1 MRAIRSIWTDYTRA
15 NQLAS
20 LIRFSVSLLIS
31 MILVRVYF
39 TIDEVGRFEYL
50 ILLSSTFSF
59 FVGFAYTS
67 AALSKIPKS
76 EQSEWPRQL
85 RQLLWQLMISA
96 ALISLFAL
104 VVIKLSVRFNWIV
117 IEGNQE
123 WYIVGYCFLL
133 IVGIIPEVYYL
144 LYRKA
149 KSLLIWAV
157 VYYAIQLLIV
167 LILVFLRQPIEY
179 IFLGYMAWQL
189 LRFVWTL
196 HLLKPNWYIDW
207 LEQRKWFFFSLPLMG
222 HFILGSGMD
231 YLDGHLVSQFFSDSE
246 FLFYRYGAKELPI
259 SIVLV
264 NALSAALIPLLSQDT
279 SQVTVLRER
288 TIRLINLLFPV
299 SIALL
304 FLSPVLFSIFYGPK
318 FIVSAVI
325 FNIYILVLSSRILL
339 PQVLL
344 YAHNDNKAL
353 LRFSGIEL
361 FVNFVLSI
369 VLMRFLGFYGIAAA
383 TVFAF
388 LLNKILTILYI
399 KKQYALH
406 VGQYLPIKSYLIW
419 VFLLLATCL
428 LSIWMIQL
436 DFYGSIN
443 G

>member
-1 MRAIRSIWTDYTRA
+1 
-15 NQLAS
+15 
-20 LIRFSVSLLIS
+20 
-31 MILVRVYF
+31 
-39 TIDEVGRFEYL
+39 
-50 ILLSSTFSF
+50 
-59 FVGFAYTS
+59 
-67 AALSKIPKS
+67 
-76 EQSEWPRQL
+76 
-85 RQLLWQLMISA
+85 MISA

-104 VVIKLSVRFNWIV
+104 VVIKLSVRFNWIA

-304 FLSPVLFSIFYGPK
+304 FLSRSFQD
-318 FIVSAVI
+318 
-325 FNIYILVLSSRILL
+325 ILWS
-339 PQVLL
+339 
-344 YAHNDNKAL
+344 
-353 LRFSGIEL
+353 
-361 FVNFVLSI
+361 
-369 VLMRFLGFYGIAAA
+369 
-383 TVFAF
+383 
-388 LLNKILTILYI
+388 
-399 KKQYALH
+399 
-406 VGQYLPIKSYLIW
+406 
-419 VFLLLATCL
+419 
-428 LSIWMIQL
+428 
-436 DFYGSIN
+436 
-443 G
+443 